1 MNDMLVEKDRQILV
15 TIIETYVG
23 EGVPVSSRR
32 LHETGGHGVSSATIR
47 NRMAVL
53 EREGYITKTHTS
65 SGRVPTDEGYR
76 AYVDGIQADVPASS
90 GALSVSY
97 REELRADPHDIDTI
111 MMRASQLLAALS
123 KNFAVVY
130 GAVEQECRVHS
141 VKLLGLGGGRVL
153 VVANLEPEYER
164 TTVLRFDREF
174 TPEVVATSEALINGL
189 IAGLTL
195 SQARDSLDNAVR
207 DNITD
212 EGIIA
217 REMAVHRDTIFSE
230 PPAVE
235 FFFEERSHLLEQP
248 ELTNPKNL
256 QSILRIL
263 HNKRYLTDIL
273 SSRSRVG
280 TEVTIGDE
288 HDDETLRAFSLV
300 TAGYRMGAAE
310 GVLGIIGPT
319 RMRYDH
325 ALVVVGALSRELQ
338 AIGEEFF

>member
-1 MNDMLVEKDRQILV
+1 MLVDKDRRILM

-23 EGVPVSSRR
+23 EGVPVSSQRIC
-32 LHETGGHGVSSATIR
+32 EMGGHGVSSATIR

-53 EREGYITKTHTS
+53 EREGYITKMHTS

-76 AYVDGIQADVPASS
+76 VYVDDYQANTPAGSDTL
-90 GALSVSY
+90 APTL
-97 REELRADPHDIDTI
+97 RDELRADPRDIAAI
-111 MMRASQLLAALS
+111 MMRASQLLAGLS

-141 VKLLGLGGGRVL
+141 VKLVGLDGGRVL
-153 VVANLEPEYER
+153 VIANLEPEHER
-164 TTVLRFDREF
+164 TTVLRFEREF
-174 TPEVVATSEALINGL
+174 SAQVVATGEALINRL
-189 IAGLTL
+189 VSGLTL
-195 SQARDSLDNAVR
+195 GQARDRLDSAVR

-217 REMAVHRDTIFSE
+217 REMAVHRETIFSE
-230 PPAVE
+230 PPGVE

-248 ELTNPKNL
+248 ELSDPENL

-263 HNKRYLTDIL
+263 HNKSYLTGIL
-273 SSRSRVG
+273 SSRSRHG
-280 TEVTIGDE
+280 TEVTIGEE

-310 GVLGIIGPT
+310 GVLGVIGPT
-319 RMRYDH
+319 RMRYDRV
-325 ALVVVGALSRELQ
+325 LFVVGALSRELE